1 MEYLVITPTEHL
13 MLQDRDGNRFL
24 MLYVRMYIDT
34 VVDNMTYFVKKNTL
48 ILFLGIILMNTQ
60 TTKCIKYFHYNS
72 ATKIRMSLDEFYV
85 SM

>member
-1 MEYLVITPTEHL
+1 MECLVITPTEHL
-13 MLQDRDGNRFL
+13 MLQDREGNRFL
-24 MLYVRMYIDT
+24 MLHVRMYIDT
-34 VVDNMTYFVKKNTL
+34 VADNMTYFVQNTV

>member
-1 MEYLVITPTEHL
+1 MECLVITPTEHL
-13 MLQDRDGNRFL
+13 MLQDREGNRFL
-24 MLYVRMYIDT
+24 MLHVRMYIDT
-34 VVDNMTYFVKKNTL
+34 VADNMTYFVQNTV

-72 ATKIRMSLDEFYV
+72 AAKIRMSLDEFYV